1 MAKITFQDEE
11 GQNLNR
17 FTITPVDGEANTYDI
32 SRAADITKQGT
43 PINKATMDHMVQ
55 FEDVSGGEL
64 DETITGR
71 INVQKDRPNGIPS
84 LDESGKIN
92 PDQLPLNFSG
102 NLTVHVV
109 SEDSGS
115 ISGTRVRIRNEQL
128 GSNYVQPLDTLG
140 NTTFSLLD
148 NHTYYV
154 VLLDYPSQYYGAAAT
169 VTITGGETQELTLT
183 LKTTPDIVGYKI
195 NVATGEV
202 TYTDGAAD
210 FEPMSMNSGS
220 LSPGSWEGHWALDV
234 KPCLLKGLIPQYYLK
249 KTSFLTYDYE
259 HQANGTSSDIRSGDD
274 GDVMNELPL
283 MYYKWFNQTEP
294 DGTAYRCFK
303 LAKQPQDDTWCCNAF
318 LNRSGA
324 AQSVI
329 YLPAYKGTIY
339 NGKLRSLCGVVPT
352 VSQTI
357 GAFRTAAN
365 ANGTGYEIRELAKD
379 RLLAALMTLFFRGL
393 NGQALLGLG
402 RTSAGNAVESGTL
415 NGKPLIWGDQTGTNG
430 VKFMGIEHFWGN
442 VYDFMDGIS
451 QNDADFLYK
460 IYGPYNDSGSGYLT
474 GPALP
479 ESGWIDDMNYANG
492 YGMVP
497 SAVASD
503 ESSSKYHDYFY
514 KGSNGY
520 IRYVGGDWSD
530 GARAGPFYWNE
541 STASGTSTY
550 FGASLFA
557 TPQ

>member
-1 MAKITFQDEE
+1 M
-11 GQNLNR
+11 
-17 FTITPVDGEANTYDI
+17 
-32 SRAADITKQGT
+32 
-43 PINKATMDHMVQ
+43 
-55 FEDVSGGEL
+55 
-64 DETITGR
+64 
-71 INVQKDRPNGIPS
+71 
-84 LDESGKIN
+84 
-92 PDQLPLNFSG
+92 
-102 NLTVHVV
+102 
-109 SEDSGS
+109 
-115 ISGTRVRIRNEQL
+115 
-128 GSNYVQPLDTLG
+128 
-140 NTTFSLLD
+140 
-148 NHTYYV
+148 
-154 VLLDYPSQYYGAAAT
+154 
-169 VTITGGETQELTLT
+169 
-183 LKTTPDIVGYKI
+183 
-195 NVATGEV
+195 
-202 TYTDGAAD
+202 
-210 FEPMSMNSGS
+210 
-220 LSPGSWEGHWALDV
+220 
-234 KPCLLKGLIPQYYLK
+234 KGLIPQYYLK

-430 VKFMGIEHFWGN
+430 IKFMGIEHFWGN
-442 VYDFMDGIS
+442 VSDFMDGIS
-451 QNDADFLYK
+451 QNDANFLYK

-479 ESGWIDDMNYANG
+479 ESGWIDDMNFANG

-497 SAVASD
+497 SSNVGSEAD
-503 ESSSKYHDYFY
+503 SKYHDYFW
-514 KGSNGY
+514 KGSSGVV
-520 IRYVGGDWSD
+520 RYVGGYWGYGADGGPFDWSED
-530 GARAGPFYWNE
+530 
-541 STASGTSTY
+541 TASNANTGI
-550 FGASLFA
+550 GASLFA